1 MQKLIQLEWV
11 DLIYKGIAKC
21 KIENW
26 QYIPFIQY
34 EDGSQ
39 YFGKV
44 KWAPRRNL
52 ELNAPDIVYIALNRC
67 RYNGSFSEKVVAVSA
82 ASRHNMCML
91 DEMKKLTEEEEA
103 NIQKLVKSYNDFY
116 GKSDVVYKTESEM
129 YEEYCDEEGLL

>member
-11 DLIYKGIAKC
+11 DLIYQGIAKC

-44 KWAPRRNL
+44 KWAACRNL
-52 ELNAPDIVYIALNRC
+52 ELNAPDIVYIALNHC
-67 RYNGSFSEKVVAVSA
+67 SYNGSFSGKSVAVSA
-82 ASRHNMCML
+82 ARRHNMCML